1 MSATTASAP
10 LERGYTYYSPQITI
24 DTDDYRDVHVEGTAV
39 VLNDTDPDDNLKL
52 RSGQKIHAVVMRNVS
67 GSTLYAGR
75 AVSPQEG
82 YEHERF
88 EATYTTG
95 CPLAGIIDDRLSSAG
110 VRNGDMCL
118 VVVKGP
124 CDYVTPS
131 VTPTTAIGDLLY
143 AKTDDGGKLTPHA
156 KALSFTATQT
166 TDGTMGKVLK
176 NSIGRALEAATSGE
190 TSTAKLM
197 DVNVQV

>member
-1 MSATTASAP
+1 M
-10 LERGYTYYSPQITI
+10 ERGHTFYMPTVTI
-24 DTDDYRDVHVEGTAV
+24 DTANYRDVHVEGTAV
-39 VLNDTDPDDNLKL
+39 VLNDTDPDDNVQL

-75 AVSPQEG
+75 AVSPKEG

-88 EATYTTG
+88 EATYTTA
-95 CPLAGIIDDRLSSAG
+95 CPLAGIIDDRLGSAG

-118 VVVKGP
+118 VIVKGP
-124 CDYVTPS
+124 CDYCTPS
-131 VTPTTAIGDLLY
+131 ASPTTAIGDLLY
-143 AKTDDGGKLTPHA
+143 AKTGDEGKLTRHA
-156 KALSFTATQT
+156 KALAFTATET

-190 TSTAKLM
+190 TSTAKLI